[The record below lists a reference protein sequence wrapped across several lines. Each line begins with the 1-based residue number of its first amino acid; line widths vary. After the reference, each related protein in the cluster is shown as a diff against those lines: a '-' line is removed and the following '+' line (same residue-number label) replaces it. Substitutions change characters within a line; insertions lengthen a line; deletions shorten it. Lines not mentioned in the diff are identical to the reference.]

1 MQFGNTNYYLYLV
14 VISTGINWAYTDKKQ
29 ADRARLA
36 MQQKSKKV
44 KPNVKPKTQTYKV
57 KELVWFISPVGHNV
71 VPSPM
76 EDVIR
81 NILNGFEIEFATEVS
96 FKGLNPKGGI
106 GGNFVLLFTNVYLY
120 KKNHELYEQAN
131 SARHRHRCIRT
142 IALGAQTDSSRVHNM
157 PAFLNA
163 NNLQPFVGEDL
174 TGVLNKVEY
183 IDQAGNKNEGFQAT
197 ILPMLCKVY
206 LDARRHGC

>member
-14 VISTGINWAYTDKKQ
+14 AMSTGINWAYTDKKQ

-44 KPNVKPKTQTYKV
+44 KPNVKPKTKKQTYKV
-57 KELVWFISPVGHNV
+57 KELIWFISPVGHNV

-96 FKGLNPKGGI
+96 FNGLNPKGGI
-106 GGNFVLLFTNVYLY
+106 GGYLRFDFYIPSIKVAIEYQGKEYHQSEDVKKRDRLKYLFCKDNAIKLHSFTANDVPTLY
-120 KKNHELYEQAN
+120 TKIQNIVKTKKPH
-131 SARHRHRCIRT
+131 
-142 IALGAQTDSSRVHNM
+142 
-157 PAFLNA
+157 
-163 NNLQPFVGEDL
+163 
-174 TGVLNKVEY
+174 
-183 IDQAGNKNEGFQAT
+183 
-197 ILPMLCKVY
+197 
-206 LDARRHGC
+206 